1 MAANERKKER
11 KEEKEKKETRG
22 EMKVKKEE
30 RGLQIK
36 NTQEDKQ
43 FSGKKLSRIFIAII
57 IINICC
63 PFYKTKLRMFD
74 S

>member
-11 KEEKEKKETRG
+11 KEEKEKKETWG
-22 EMKVKKEE
+22 EMKVRKEE
-30 RGLQIK
+30 RDLKIK

-57 IINICC
+57 II
-63 PFYKTKLRMFD
+63 
-74 S
+74 